1 VAPTGAG
8 IPVAPLQVWPILVP
22 FQPSGIPEFRP
33 IRVMQRHVLT
43 QTSEVIVM
51 RNLPIRHGQ
60 TRRCLA
66 AAAALAAAVGAGA
79 AASAQSWHIDE
90 THTSIGFKI
99 DAVGFPT
106 TRGRFTRYA
115 GDIFIDFD
123 RPSKSFTR
131 FTVDSDSI
139 DVGSRSYTD
148 FVKSPAL
155 LNVAQFPTMSFDS
168 TAVEKLDARTARVTG
183 DLTMLGVTRPLA
195 LTVNI
200 ETGRQARGPQ
210 DKGRAVAFAATGTVK
225 RSDFGMVFGIPMI
238 DDALE
243 ITVKTRALTN
253 E

>member
-1 VAPTGAG
+1 VR
-8 IPVAPLQVWPILVP
+8 PILVP

-51 RNLPIRHGQ
+51 RNLRISHRQ

-66 AAAALAAAVGAGA
+66 AASALAAAVGAAGA
-79 AASAQSWHIDE
+79 ATSAQSWHIDE
-90 THTSIGFKI
+90 MHTSIGFKI

-115 GDIFIDFD
+115 GDIFIDVD

-131 FTVDSDSI
+131 FTVDSNSV

-155 LNVAQFPTMSFDS
+155 LNVTQFPTMSFDS

-200 ETGRQARGPQ
+200 ETDRQAG
-210 DKGRAVAFAATGTVK
+210 
-225 RSDFGMVFGIPMI
+225 
-238 DDALE
+238 
-243 ITVKTRALTN
+243 
-253 E
+253 